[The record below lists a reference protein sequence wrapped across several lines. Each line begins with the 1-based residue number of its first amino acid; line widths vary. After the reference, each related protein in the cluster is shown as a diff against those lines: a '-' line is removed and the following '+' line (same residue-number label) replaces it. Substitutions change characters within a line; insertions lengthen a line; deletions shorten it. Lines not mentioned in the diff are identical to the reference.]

1 MQVEDRQ
8 RHLQVLSDE
17 TATCTK
23 CELHQERKMPVFSRG
38 NINALVA
45 ISGINPGQEERETGI
60 PFVGRSGKLL
70 DKTIQ
75 ELGFD
80 PSNDI
85 YVFNAVK
92 CPSLN
97 NRAPTSSEIQSCYPY
112 LQRHIEMMRAKVII
126 TLGTLATHIIADQTK
141 PITQLRGQILAHK
154 ERCVIPTFHPSY
166 LIRSGNENSIH
177 YPTFKSDLQL
187 AFNKAKELQ

>member
-1 MQVEDRQ
+1 MQIEDRQ
-8 RHLQVLSDE
+8 KHLKILSEE
-17 TATCTK
+17 TGICMK
-23 CELHQERKMPVFSRG
+23 CELHQERKIPVFSRG

-70 DKTIQ
+70 DRTIQ
-75 ELGFD
+75 ELGLD
-80 PSNDI
+80 PSNDVYI
-85 YVFNAVK
+85 FNAVK
-92 CPSLN
+92 CPSPN

-112 LQRHIEMMRAKVII
+112 LQRHIEMIPAKVII
-126 TLGTLATHIIADQTK
+126 TLGTLATHILTDQAK
-141 PITQLRGQILAHK
+141 PITQLRGQMFPYK
-154 ERCVIPTFHPSY
+154 DRFVIHLFHPSY